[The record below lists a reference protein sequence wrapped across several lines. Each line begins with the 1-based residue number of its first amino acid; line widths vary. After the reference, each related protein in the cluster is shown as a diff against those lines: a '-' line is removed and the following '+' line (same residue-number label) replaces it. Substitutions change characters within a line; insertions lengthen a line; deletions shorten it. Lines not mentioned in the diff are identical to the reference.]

1 MKDLQRQPAQLA
13 VLLLSVL
20 LAFGVALDVLVL
32 GMASHPQLVVG
43 TGLAVAVVAFA
54 VGEAV
59 VLHVELGKNAHSVSL
74 AELTLAVSL
83 FFLSPAQVT
92 LARIAGGVVVL
103 LLVRR
108 QRPLKVAFNLSLW
121 VLDVA
126 VATVVFR
133 ALHGGLDH
141 GVAGLVVPA
150 LGTALAAAL
159 VDSLA
164 VNTVIALTSKELEAG
179 RALRFVATCLLNALG
194 CGIGAIV
201 CVAAMAYSPWLL
213 VPIGLLAGTYLYG
226 FHHFASLSAQHSNV
240 KVLYDFAGEL
250 SRTPHGE
257 RVLTTV
263 LSRVGQVLRAEHV
276 ALYLHD
282 AENGTVDVTELAEGG
297 RTVHW
302 QGRESSVPTLLA
314 GAFDRRAPLVVAS
327 TGRHPAAR
335 RFLDEFGARDAVL
348 APIQGEQGLRG
359 ALVIANRLGEVNTFS
374 EDDGLLLQ
382 TLASHAVAALANS
395 RLVEQLDHDS
405 LHDSLTGLA
414 NRHRF
419 QERLGQALD
428 RRGHTLAVLLMD
440 LDRFKEVNDTL
451 GHHHGDLLI
460 QEIAARLATEVRA
473 SDVLARLGGDEFA
486 VLMTDLSEAEALE
499 SARRILEALSRP
511 MVLQGVEM
519 EVSASIGVV
528 HVPTSGPTRVGLDA
542 TLLLQRADVAMYCA
556 KQNYTGA
563 HLYQDEL
570 DGYSPRRLALA
581 SGLRMAIEQGQ
592 LSTRYQIQSRLSDG
606 QMIGAEAL
614 VCWDHPLYG
623 DVPPDDFIAIAEQ
636 TGQIRELTR
645 FVLDR
650 SLASAA
656 SWARSGHPLA
666 VSVNL
671 SVRNLMEPDL
681 VETVAALLRRH
692 GVPGERL
699 TLEITESHLMSD
711 PARTAEVLQGLAGLG
726 VRLSID
732 DFGTGY
738 SSLAYLKQLPVT
750 EIKVDRSFVRDIAT
764 DDEDAAIVEAIIQM
778 AHTLRLEVVAEGV
791 EDQDAQDRL
800 AALGCDLF
808 QGYHLG
814 RPLRDK
820 DFFAWL
826 TRQPTRHRLHA
837 VPTPRDADK
846 APLAANG

>member
-1 MKDLQRQPAQLA
+1 MTDQQRNPAQLA
-13 VLLLSVL
+13 VLLLTVL
-20 LAFGVALDVLVL
+20 LAVGVWLDLAVLHL
-32 GMASHPQLVVG
+32 ASHADLRLG
-43 TGLAVAVVAFA
+43 TAFAATVLAFA

-59 VLHVELGKNAHSVSL
+59 VLHVELGKNTHTVSL

-83 FFLSPAQVT
+83 FFLPTMQVP
-92 LARIAGGVVVL
+92 LARLVGGVVVL
-103 LLVRR
+103 VLVRR

-126 VATVVFR
+126 VATAVFH
-133 ALHGGLDH
+133 ALHGGL
-141 GVAGLVVPA
+141 GSGTAGLVVPA
-150 LGTALAAAL
+150 LAAAVSAAL

-164 VNTVIALTSKELEAG
+164 VNAVISLTSHELELG
-179 RALRFVATCLLNALG
+179 RALRFVGTCLVNGLG

-201 CVAAMAYSPWLL
+201 CVATIAYSPWLL
-213 VPIGLLAGTYLYG
+213 VPIAVLAGTYLYG
-226 FHHFASLSAQHSNV
+226 FHHFAALSAQHTNV

-263 LSRVGQVLRAEHV
+263 LSRVGQLLRAEHV

-282 AENGTVDVTELAEGG
+282 AATGVVDVTELGDDE
-297 RTVHW
+297 TTLHW
-302 QGRESSVPTLLA
+302 QGRASDSPVLLVN
-314 GAFDRRAPLVVAS
+314 AFDRTEPLVLSAP
-327 TGRHPAAR
+327 GRHPAAR
-335 RFLDEFGARDAVL
+335 HFLDDYGARDAVI

-359 ALVIANRLGEVNTFS
+359 ALVIANRLGEVTTFS

-382 TLASHAVAALANS
+382 TLASHAAAALANS

-414 NRHRF
+414 NRSRF

-428 RRGHTLAVLLMD
+428 RNGHTLAVLLMD

-451 GHHHGDLLI
+451 GHHHGDLHI
-460 QEIAARLATEVRA
+460 QEIAARLGTQVRA

-486 VLMTDLSEAEALE
+486 VLMTDLSEPEALE

-519 EVSASIGVV
+519 EVTASIGVV
-528 HVPTSGPTRVGLDA
+528 HVPATGPTRASLDA

-556 KQNYTGA
+556 KQQYTGA

-581 SGLRMAIEQGQ
+581 SGLRVAIEQGQ
-592 LSTRYQIQSRLSDG
+592 LSTRYQIQSRLADG
-606 QMIGAEAL
+606 EMVGAEAL
-614 VCWDHPLYG
+614 VCWDHPVYG

-645 FVLDR
+645 FVLNR
-650 SLASAA
+650 SLASCA
-656 SWARSGHPLA
+656 SWAEAGHPLA

-681 VETVAALLRRH
+681 VEAVAGMLERH
-692 GVPGERL
+692 RVPGERL
-699 TLEITESHLMSD
+699 TLEITASHLMSD
-711 PARTAEVLQGLAGLG
+711 PARTAEVLEGLAALG

-750 EIKVDRSFVRDIAT
+750 EIKVDKSFVRDIAT

-791 EDQDAQDRL
+791 EDQVAQDRL
-800 AALGCDLF
+800 ATLGCDLF

-814 RPLRDK
+814 RPQRDK

-826 TRQPTRHRLHA
+826 TRQPTRQPRLHA
-837 VPTPRDADK
+837 VPSPRDAAK
-846 APLAANG
+846 AAASA